1 MGVFGHKPL
10 PCRLA
15 ERALKNLGFTED
27 TQKGT
32 SHRQFRKIVGNKLYK
47 VTLDCHKGEVSPR
60 NIASM
65 SKQAGVSKSVFY
77 DAAKK

>member
-1 MGVFGHKPL
+1 MGVLGHKPL

-15 ERALKNLGFTED
+15 ERALKNLGFVED

-32 SHRQFRKIVGNKLYK
+32 SHRQFKKIIDNRMFK
-47 VTLDCHKGEVSPR
+47 VTLDCHRGEVSAR

-65 SKQAGVSKSVFY
+65 SKQAGVSKSEFY
-77 DAAKK
+77 DAARL